1 MIYILGCGGHA
12 KVIIDLL
19 RACNIE
25 EELTLRDDN
34 PEKHQ
39 QIINDVKVSGGISD
53 LGTNFS
59 GKAIIAIGA
68 NSIRKKIDLMF
79 PFANWLTL
87 IHKSATVSPYARL
100 APGCVVM
107 AGAIIQSDTICGRH
121 TIINTAASIDHD
133 NIIGNYSHI
142 APGCHLTGNVS
153 IGEETLLGAG
163 TIVIPGVHIGH
174 KVTAGAGSCVI
185 RDLPDNITAFG
196 IPATI
201 RKNKECK
208 NV

>member
-1 MIYILGCGGHA
+1 MIYILGSGGHA

-19 RACNIE
+19 HACDIH

-34 PEKHQ
+34 HEKYQ
-39 QIINDVKVSGGISD
+39 QTINGVTVSGRISD
-53 LGTNFS
+53 LGRDFS

-68 NSIRKKIDLMF
+68 NHIRKQIDLMF

-121 TIINTAASIDHD
+121 TIINTASSIDHD
-133 NIIGNYSHI
+133 NIIGDYSHI

-153 IGEETLLGAG
+153 LGEETFLGVG
-163 TIVIPGVHIGH
+163 TIVIPGIHIGR
-174 KVTAGAGSCVI
+174 KVTVGAGSCVI